1 MTVELLIACNK
12 TWISC
17 HLNPH
22 VLMFLIIWHLVYY
35 PRRMQ
40 KKNQGSNRNETTIV
54 NHPAHYFR
62 GHGCTGLLKGWQCGV
77 IKAVR
82 GGWGCCFRFRLERT
96 NRYSAENFCSL
107 TTHTEKENINRGSE
121 RERDGERAD
130 LHSRL
135 FTALPVAVFHL
146 FPLKVT

>member
-1 MTVELLIACNK
+1 MSNAFLDVSNYMQQYLNTLSFKFPHLDLSYYLASGLL
-12 TWISC
+12 SE
-17 HLNPH
+17 
-22 VLMFLIIWHLVYY
+22 
-35 PRRMQ
+35 
-40 KKNQGSNRNETTIV
+40 KNAETDSRLKQEWD
-54 NHPAHYFR
+54 NHCESPSTFFFR

-82 GGWGCCFRFRLERT
+82 EGWGCCFCFRLERT

-107 TTHTEKENINRGSE
+107 TTHTERENDKP
-121 RERDGERAD
+121 REWEGKGWRD
-130 LHSRL
+130 SRL